1 MGGKQSMLAKPH
13 PDNNLRSLKKS
24 DIQRISPIFI
34 SEKENDRFVIRF
46 PPISML
52 GGKDSNKSIV
62 SNQSSMYLKLQNSNY
77 DVTASSSSSS
87 LPPSEETNNSN
98 IRKTCPSPGSSEDE
112 DDSVLNVWYQP
123 ESTKPSTTLSED
135 HADCGSLIQA
145 FWTASSWWDDD
156 ATTAASTWRPFMKQE
171 RKMELAFKS
180 LPTA

>member
-1 MGGKQSMLAKPH
+1 MLAKPH

-46 PPISML
+46 TPISML

-62 SNQSSMYLKLQNSNY
+62 SNQSSLYLKLQNSNY

-98 IRKTCPSPGSSEDE
+98 IRKTCLSPGSMRM
-112 DDSVLNVWYQP
+112 
-123 ESTKPSTTLSED
+123 
-135 HADCGSLIQA
+135 
-145 FWTASSWWDDD
+145 TASSMFGTSQR
-156 ATTAASTWRPFMKQE
+156 APNQAQP
-171 RKMELAFKS
+171 S
-180 LPTA
+180 LKIMPTVGV